1 MVFTVPA
8 TSANLG
14 PGFDTLGLA
23 INLKNRVVIKKSK
36 FLSISLKGE
45 GENNYRLKTNNRFIS
60 IFYEIYKSLTDRR
73 DNFRFE
79 FYNNIPLSRGMGSSS
94 AMIVSAIGSAYEMAG
109 IKVSKERILNEAL
122 IYENHPD
129 NISPAVYGG
138 FTVSIVENNKVFVKK
153 RELPSYLKAVM
164 VIPNRAMSTNLSRK
178 ALPKFY
184 KMQDIVFN
192 ISHSSFLTAAFFAG
206 DWDSLRI
213 ASKDKIH
220 QKYRMNNM
228 KELFEVQKIA
238 LSNGALMSTLSG
250 SGSSFFNLSYED
262 DANKIKNSL
271 KKAFP
276 SFRVEIFDL
285 DNEGFEIK
293 KL

>member
-1 MVFTVPA
+1 LVFTVPA

-23 INLKNRVVIKKSK
+23 IDLKNRVIIKKSK

-45 GENNYRLKTNNRFIS
+45 GENNYRLKTNNKFVS
-60 IFYEIYKSLTDRR
+60 IFYEIYQSLTGRR

-79 FYNNIPLSRGMGSSS
+79 FQNNIPLARGMGSSS
-94 AMIVSAIGSAYEMAG
+94 AVIVSAIGSAYEMAG
-109 IKVSKERILNEAL
+109 LKVPKEKILNKAL

-138 FTVSIVENNKVFVKK
+138 FTVSIIDAEKVYVKK
-153 RELPSYLKAVM
+153 KELPSYLKAVM

-178 ALPKFY
+178 ALPKHY

-192 ISHSSFLTAAFFAG
+192 ISHSSFLTAAFFSE
-206 DWDSLRI
+206 DWESLRL

-220 QKYRMNNM
+220 QKYRMQAM
-228 KELFEVQKIA
+228 KELFDVQRIA
-238 LSNGALMSTLSG
+238 LKNGALMSTLSG
-250 SGSSFFNLSYED
+250 SGSSFFNLVYED
-262 DANKIKNSL
+262 DAKRVKEAL

-276 SFRVEIFDL
+276 FFRIEIFNL
-285 DNEGFEIK
+285 DNSGFEVK